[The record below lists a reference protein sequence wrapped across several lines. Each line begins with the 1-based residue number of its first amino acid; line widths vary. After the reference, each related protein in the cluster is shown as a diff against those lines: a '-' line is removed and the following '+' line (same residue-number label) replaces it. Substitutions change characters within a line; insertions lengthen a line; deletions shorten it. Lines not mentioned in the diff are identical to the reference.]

1 MAKQYVYKLNKG
13 ADYFINQKW
22 LTDTFMIINRYLL
35 TTNSELLN
43 DRLKTNESFKYTN
56 LRGINK
62 DIQVPDLDEIVH
74 QSESLIKDDNKLI
87 KTDLKLDI
95 CKTTCNIFFN
105 TVQKHFIFVDITYIS
120 LFENIAKQ
128 LKADIAFYNS
138 TPLGTIAVLFDQEQV
153 GIIMPV
159 QKRQGILPSD
169 LVVISNGDI
178 KDSDLKN
185 KIIIL

>member
-62 DIQVPDLDEIVH
+62 
-74 QSESLIKDDNKLI
+74 
-87 KTDLKLDI
+87 
-95 CKTTCNIFFN
+95 IFKCP
-105 TVQKHFIFVDITYIS
+105 T
-120 LFENIAKQ
+120 
-128 LKADIAFYNS
+128 
-138 TPLGTIAVLFDQEQV
+138 
-153 GIIMPV
+153 
-159 QKRQGILPSD
+159 
-169 LVVISNGDI
+169 
-178 KDSDLKN
+178 
-185 KIIIL
+185 